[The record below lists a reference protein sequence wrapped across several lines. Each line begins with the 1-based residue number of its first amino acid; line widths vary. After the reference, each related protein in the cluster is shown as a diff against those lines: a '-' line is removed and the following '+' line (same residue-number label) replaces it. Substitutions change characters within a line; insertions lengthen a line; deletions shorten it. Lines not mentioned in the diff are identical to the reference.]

1 MLAGALQGCKRA
13 PKQIALI
20 PITIG
25 VPLWD
30 AAHAGAVTGAA
41 SCGLEIHYNGPAR
54 EDDLQGQLA
63 LFDHSR
69 QGEYAGIILAPI
81 QAQALRNP
89 VQRAASAGLPI
100 VVIGEDLGIRR
111 SNVAYLLNDER
122 AGGQMAADEIGAL
135 LHGKGA
141 VAIMGLDLNRVSSL
155 ERDQGFEA
163 ELSKNFPAIHVVGR
177 RSGSVNLAQE
187 QQIGQELL
195 SLPHKVD
202 ALVAL
207 SAASTRGAYFAKLN
221 QAVQRTLHIVGFDQ
235 DLITSI
241 STGEIDGV
249 VAMQTHD
256 LGRMA
261 AEAICAGVRGEPMRG
276 GTVVRPLLVT
286 AANIESQ
293 EVAGNCSSVP
303 GGTTSRSEREA
314 KSADRSAGSLAD
326 GDGCGMAG
334 ISQPH
339 AAAYRG
345 FQQPG

>member
-1 MLAGALQGCKRA
+1 MAMPSAAVLCRSLAALLLLAFALQGCKRD

-20 PITIG
+20 PITTG

-30 AAHAGAVTGAA
+30 AAHAGAVAGAA
-41 SCGLEIHYNGPAR
+41 SCGLGVHYNAPAR

-69 QGEYAGIILAPI
+69 QGAYAGIILVPI

-100 VVIGEDLGIRR
+100 VVIGEDLGIRLPT
-111 SNVAYLLNDER
+111 VAYLLNDER
-122 AGGQMAADEIGAL
+122 LGGQMAADEIGSL

-141 VAIMGLDLNRVSSL
+141 VAVMGLDLNRSSSL
-155 ERDQGFEA
+155 EREQGFEA
-163 ELSKNFPAIHVVGR
+163 ELAKSFPAIHVVGR

-195 SLPHKVD
+195 ALPEEVD

-221 QAVQRTLHIVGFDQ
+221 QAAPRPLHIVGFDQ
-235 DLITSI
+235 DLMTPIN
-241 STGEIDGV
+241 TGEIDGI
-249 VAMQTHD
+249 VAMRTHEI
-256 LGRMA
+256 GRMA
-261 AEAICAGVRGEPMRG
+261 AEAICAGVRGEPMHG

-286 AANIESQ
+286 AANIDSPEVTEQLLGRAWWDERQ
-293 EVAGNCSSVP
+293 E
-303 GGTTSRSEREA
+303 
-314 KSADRSAGSLAD
+314 
-326 GDGCGMAG
+326 
-334 ISQPH
+334 
-339 AAAYRG
+339 
-345 FQQPG
+345 